1 LIKSLKFLKPYRF
14 GVMMVFAMVALRA
27 YLDLLLPRYLGLLV
41 DEGIGLG
48 EVGVNPDAAKIW
60 LYALLMLGATLI
72 SIGVTIL
79 SGFMESRISAGFA
92 KDLRQAVFT
101 KIQSFSLK
109 EMDHFTTSSLITR
122 STNDIQQLQGTV
134 NVLLR
139 MIILAPFLAVGA
151 IIFSVRENPTLS
163 MLLIVSIVSLLVMIV
178 IIFSITLPRF
188 QLMQKLVDR
197 LNLVIRENL
206 SGLRVVRAYNT
217 QSYQAGRIDEAS
229 KESMRL
235 NIFVN
240 RINSL
245 MWPVMGLIMGATS
258 LAIVYLG
265 STYFI
270 GVVDGFNPG
279 SMMAL
284 LQYSMRAIMA
294 FMFMT
299 MIFIMVPRA
308 AISARR
314 IMEVLEMKVEIN
326 DPEAE
331 AELPQ
336 AFKGEV
342 TFEDVCF
349 QYPGAN
355 APVLSHINFTAKAG
369 QTTAFIGSTG
379 SGKSTLI
386 NLIPRF
392 YERTCGRI
400 LVDGIDIKDMKQD
413 TLHQLIGYVPQKGVL
428 FGGTIK
434 DNILFGQV
442 QDDLELMKKAAEIAQ
457 ASEFINSNE
466 KKFDYEIAQGGTNV
480 SGGQRQRLSIA
491 RAIAKRPLIY
501 IFDDSFSAL
510 DYKTDQK
517 LRKMLNAE
525 INATKLIV
533 AQRINTIR
541 HADQIVV
548 LDQGTIVGKGTHE
561 ELMKTCSVY
570 NEIASSQ
577 LSKEELA

>member
-1 LIKSLKFLKPYRF
+1 LIKALKFLKPYRF
-14 GVMMVFAMVALRA
+14 GVIFVFMMVALRA

-48 EVGVNPDAAKIW
+48 EVGVNPDAEKIW

-72 SIGVTIL
+72 SIGITIL

-92 KDLRQAVFT
+92 KDLRQAVFN

-163 MLLIVSIVSLLVMIV
+163 MLLIVSIVSLLVMIT

-217 QSYQAGRIDEAS
+217 QAYQAGRIDEAS

-258 LAIVYLG
+258 LAIVYFG
-265 STYFI
+265 SKYFI

-326 DPEAE
+326 DPKVE
-331 AELPQ
+331 AELPSS
-336 AFKGEV
+336 FKGEI

-355 APVLSHINFTAKAG
+355 APVLSHLNFTAKAG

-400 LVDGIDIKDMKQD
+400 LVDGIDIMDLKQD

-428 FGGTIK
+428 FGGTIQ
-434 DNILFGQV
+434 DNILFGQEV
-442 QDDLELMKKAAEIAQ
+442 EDLTLMEKAAEIAQ

-466 KKFDYEIAQGGTNV
+466 QKYEYQIAQGGTNV

-525 INATKLIV
+525 IHATKLIV

-561 ELMKTCSVY
+561 ELMKSCSVY
-570 NEIASSQ
+570 LEIASSQ
-577 LSKEELA
+577 LSKEELS